1 MRRGGNLVFNVIVFF
16 FFFFFQKQNSSVH
29 PDRLGKLYFPIVGPF
44 LFGG

>member
-16 FFFFFQKQNSSVH
+16 FFFSEANSSVH

>member
-1 MRRGGNLVFNVIVFF
+1 MRRGGNLVFNVIVFVF
-16 FFFFFQKQNSSVH
+16 FSFQKQNSSVH